1 MRIIESVS
9 EMQQQADMW
18 RGEGKRIAL
27 VPTMGYLH
35 AGHLTLMQKART
47 HADIVVM
54 SVFVNPTQFG
64 PGEDFERYPRDFEND
79 IRLATEVGVD
89 AAFSPEAAEMYP
101 EGYQTYVDVTR
112 VTLPLC
118 GKSRPGHFRGVTTVV
133 NKLFNIVKPHVAMF
147 GEKDFQQLVTI
158 RRMVKDLHMD
168 VEVLGHPIVRES
180 DGLALSS
187 RNVYLTSEQRQEALR
202 LSQSLREAQT
212 LIQSGERRSDV
223 ILKRVR
229 EILKAGKDMRIDYAE
244 LRHPETLEEV
254 SRIDG
259 PTLLALAVFLGTTRL
274 IDNCVLNIPQ

>member
-158 RRMVKDLHMD
+158 RRMVKDLNMD